1 MKRTAKNNGT
11 RKLIL
16 PPPGTPVSPLGRKL
30 MRLRKKIEA
39 SGEPLL
45 TSAEVDR
52 ELRRRRGL
60 S

>member
-1 MKRTAKNNGT
+1 MKKTAKNNRV